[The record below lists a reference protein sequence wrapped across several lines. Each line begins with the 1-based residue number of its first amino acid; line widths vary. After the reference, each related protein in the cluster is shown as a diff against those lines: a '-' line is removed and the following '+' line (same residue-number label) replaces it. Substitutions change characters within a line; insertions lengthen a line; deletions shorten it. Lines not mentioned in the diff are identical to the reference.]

1 MKAVNA
7 LQVIMQ
13 GAGAEFDPRMAK
25 RFVMHALELAAA
37 GKSPL

>member
-13 GAGAEFDPRMAK
+13 GVDKEFDARMVK
-25 RFVMHALELAAA
+25 RFGIHALELAAA